1 MGGGGA
7 DTGGDGATVFWRG
20 MVGMCW
26 RGVLKMGGS
35 QRRDRLSPAER
46 ARLRAFHCLSSELF
60 SRSLVYQRKMTR
72 MQQMAF
78 PQRSTPVQVQ
88 KENVPPSALG
98 VLQRALRVAVLLA
111 SLTDGLPTM
120 PFVKMPPPSRH
131 ALTLTSL
138 LQRSHG
144 DSPPRCPKFY
154 FVHSVAISCV
164 SLYACLSLPLTPP
177 FETRLGYF

>member
-1 MGGGGA
+1 MGGA
-7 DTGGDGATVFWRG
+7 
-20 MVGMCW
+20 
-26 RGVLKMGGS
+26 

-88 KENVPPSALG
+88 KEKRPTQRTGGAPACPP
-98 VLQRALRVAVLLA
+98 VAVLLA

-120 PFVKMPPPSRH
+120 PFVKMPPPPSRH

-144 DSPPRCPKFY
+144 DSPPQCPKFY
-154 FVHSVAISCV
+154 FVHSVTISCV

>member
-1 MGGGGA
+1 MRKNHACGFQVISRRTRCLVSLVAVAKYRHVGQVLRMGGA
-7 DTGGDGATVFWRG
+7 DTGGDGVTVFWRG

-35 QRRDRLSPAER
+35 QRRERLSPAER

-88 KENVPPSALG
+88 KEKRPTQRTGGAPACPP
-98 VLQRALRVAVLLA
+98 VAVLLA

-120 PFVKMPPPSRH
+120 PFVKMPPPQQTCPH
-131 ALTLTSL
+131 A
-138 LQRSHG
+138 
-144 DSPPRCPKFY
+144 DFSPPAF
-154 FVHSVAISCV
+154 SW
-164 SLYACLSLPLTPP
+164 
-177 FETRLGYF
+177 